1 MEHLTKESFKNKV
14 FDFESNQEWRF
25 AGDKPCIIDFYAD
38 WCNPCKV
45 VAPILENLAE
55 EYEGK
60 VDIYKV
66 DTEKEQELASM
77 FNIRS
82 IPSIHFCSQGWKT
95 SDVHGSF
102 AQRKFRPGDQGCS
115 PGSRADRFLNGTRDE
130 FKSVGGSNRVIGE
143 TSGFSRTGRIALQPD
158 PLPKQCSEKMCT
170 ARRDGMQAFE
180 PFGRKT
186 GSGKDE

>member
-1 MEHLTKESFKNKV
+1 MMEHLTKESFKNKV
-14 FDFESNQEWRF
+14 FDFESNQEWSF
-25 AGDKPCIIDFYAD
+25 AGDKLCIIDFYAD

-82 IPSIHFCSQGWKT
+82 IPSILFVPKDGKPQMSMGALPKENFVQAIK
-95 SDVHGSF
+95 DVFQVPS
-102 AQRKFRPGDQGCS
+102 RPFPD
-115 PGSRADRFLNGTRDE
+115 GTWDE
-130 FKSVGGSNRVIGE
+130 FKSVGGCNRIIEE
-143 TSGFSRTGRIALQPD
+143 TSGFSRLAESLFSLIHYRSSVQKKCAQLGEMECRL
-158 PLPKQCSEKMCT
+158 
-170 ARRDGMQAFE
+170 
-180 PFGRKT
+180 
-186 GSGKDE
+186 